1 MEKSIKIFVICGTQK
16 FPFSRLI
23 HALNRLIEEGIY
35 QPSDI
40 VMQSQINKVK
50 PLFKIYTLL
59 PVEEFEQYMKEAEV
73 VISHAGVNSIISC
86 MKLHKPLLI
95 TPRQVSFGEHVDN
108 HQVEIAS
115 LMADKFEVTV
125 DYDLDNLKQTLEIAK
140 RKEYKPWVS
149 DKNELITAL
158 RNDIINFL

>member
-35 QPSDI
+35 QL
-40 VMQSQINKVK
+40 NKVK

-95 TPRQVSFGEHVDN
+95 TPRRASFGEHVDN

-125 DYDLDNLKQTLEIAK
+125 DYDLDNLQQTLEIAK

>member
-95 TPRQVSFGEHVDN
+95 TPRRASFGEHVDN
-108 HQVEIAS
+108 HQVEIANIS
-115 LMADKFEVTV
+115 LGFPTRTSSLLLFGM
-125 DYDLDNLKQTLEIAK
+125 I
-140 RKEYKPWVS
+140 S
-149 DKNELITAL
+149 
-158 RNDIINFL
+158 

>member
-1 MEKSIKIFVICGTQK
+1 MNHEKKNGKPVDPMHMETIEKNLPQLTKFCDMKPYHGDKS
-16 FPFSRLI
+16 
-23 HALNRLIEEGIY
+23 Y
-35 QPSDI
+35 QS
-40 VMQSQINKVK
+40 
-50 PLFKIYTLL
+50 LF
-59 PVEEFEQYMKEAEV
+59 QYMKEAEV

-95 TPRQVSFGEHVDN
+95 TPRRASFGEHVDN

-125 DYDLDNLKQTLEIAK
+125 DYDLDNLQQTLEIAK

>member
-23 HALNRLIEEGIY
+23 LALNRLIEDGIY

-59 PVEEFEQYMKEAEV
+59 PVEEFERYMKEAEV

-86 MKLHKPLLI
+86 MRLHKPLLI
-95 TPRQVSFGEHVDN
+95 TPRRASFGEHVDN

-115 LMADKFEVTV
+115 LMADKFEVIV
-125 DYDLDNLKQTLEIAK
+125 DYDLDNLQQTLESAK
-140 RKEYKPWVS
+140 SKEYKPWVS
-149 DKNELITAL
+149 EKNELITAL

>member
-95 TPRQVSFGEHVDN
+95 TPRRASFGEHVDN

-125 DYDLDNLKQTLEIAK
+125 DYDLDNLQQTLEIAK
-140 RKEYKPWVS
+140 KKEYKPWVS

-158 RNDIINFL
+158 RNDIIKFL